1 VAAVCAAD
9 AGADELCCA
18 ALGGFGAFQSG
29 LLGGVWTEA
38 LCGACA

>member
-9 AGADELCCA
+9 AGADELCRA
-18 ALGGFGAFQSG
+18 ALGGFGAVQSG
-29 LLGGVWTEA
+29 VLGGVWAEA